1 MIDTQSKKGIVFNI
15 QRYSI
20 HDGPGIRTSVFL
32 KGCFLR
38 CIWCQNPESQ
48 AIKPELFFFTEKCTG
63 CGTCVAACPTNA
75 IRIIE
80 KKSVTDRNA
89 CKGSGQC
96 VQACPGE
103 ARSLMGREITA
114 TELFHTI
121 KSDEIFY
128 RRSDGGV
135 TLTGGEPFLQH
146 AFSKNILSLCRQ
158 AGIHTAI
165 ETCGYA
171 GWEIVKDVL
180 QYTDLVLYDLKHMNS
195 EKHRE
200 YTGVPN
206 SLILDNIRRIHH
218 ELRIPVWIRIPVIP
232 GYNDSLE
239 NIRETAKFVAAELDQ
254 SVPVSLLAYHRLG
267 ESKRERLGMPLKD
280 LSIIPPADEYIQEIR
295 DTVASFGLQVHIG
308 G

>member
-96 VQACPGE
+96 VQVCPGE